1 MALACDLR
9 VAAETSKMGLVETK
23 LAIIPGAGG
32 TQRLPRIIGTAAAKE
47 LIFTARILDG
57 KNAQEVSVRVRTED
71 DVRVESP
78 EGGSP
83 GAKRPGL
90 PQAMIRD
97 QGVRA
102 GIQGSLGDA
111 LEMLDPKLLWR
122 CL

>member
-57 KNAQEVSVRVRTED
+57 KDAQEVSQPFPFYICT
-71 DVRVESP
+71 
-78 EGGSP
+78 
-83 GAKRPGL
+83 
-90 PQAMIRD
+90 
-97 QGVRA
+97 
-102 GIQGSLGDA
+102 SLCVPCR
-111 LEMLDPKLLWR
+111 LVW
-122 CL
+122 